1 MTTRVLVV
9 AMLGVAVVALAACD
23 GWGEGRR
30 ACPEGSDRWTEYQL
44 FFGLSQ
50 SDGGTISEEEWR
62 EFLADT
68 VTPRFPDGLTVI
80 SGNGQWRDSSGEVTR
95 EGSKLLI
102 IYAPPGEDGRRA
114 IDEISE
120 EYERRFDQESVLRV
134 IGNACVSFS

>member
-1 MTTRVLVV
+1 MTTRAVVV
-9 AMLGVAVVALAACD
+9 ALLGVAVVTLAGCD
-23 GWGEGRR
+23 EWGEDRK

-80 SGNGQWRDSSGEVTR
+80 SGNGQWRDSSGEVLR

-120 EYERRFDQESVLRV
+120 EYERRFNQESVLRV
-134 IGNACVSFS
+134 IGSACVSFS

>member
-1 MTTRVLVV
+1 MRPL
-9 AMLGVAVVALAACD
+9 ALAIVAVAAFAVMACGGND
-23 GWGEGRR
+23 EPEE
-30 ACPEGSDRWTEYQL
+30 CPEGTDSWSEYQL

-50 SDGGTISEEEWR
+50 SDGGTITEEEWR
-62 EFLADT
+62 AFLADT

-80 SGNGQWRDSSGEVTR
+80 SGNGQWRDSSGEILH

-102 IYAPPGEDGRRA
+102 IYAPPGNDGRRA

-134 IGNACVSFS
+134 IGSACVSFS